1 MLSIRVSS
9 PSFTVPRTKTVCVTT
24 PRPVVV
30 KKNKKVVP
38 RTRLQVAETLN
49 GRLAMLG
56 VVSGNLVEYTTH
68 ATYLN
73 QLETNAPY
81 VVLLSGLIGY
91 ATLRTMYLED
101 MEASRP
107 FTMNIE
113 TLNGRMAMMGILAK
127 FLYEFLTM

>member
-1 MLSIRVSS
+1 M
-9 PSFTVPRTKTVCVTT
+9 
-24 PRPVVV
+24 V

-91 ATLRTMYLED
+91 ATLRTMYLE
-101 MEASRP
+101 ESRP

-113 TLNGRMAMMGILAK
+113 TLNERMAMMGILAK